1 MPARQHCIRPYRR
14 FLPLLLVVL
23 GLALIVLS
31 AVMPSP
37 EREARAQPITE
48 DMLPASGAPRGL
60 VIDIQGVIGPP
71 STRLLKAALDDA
83 AQTGARLVV
92 FRLDTPGGLVTST
105 RDMIRDIVASQVPVI
120 GYVAPAGG
128 RAASAGTYLIYA
140 TNIAAMAPGTNI
152 GAATPVQMGGV
163 PGMPGQDPQDRRDG
177 QDRRN
182 GNEGGDKDDKNRP
195 SDDTSQRETPAAPQD
210 AGTRKALNDAI
221 AFIRS
226 LAELRGRNA
235 EWAEK
240 AVREADSISAAEAL
254 ELGVI
259 EVIATDLNDLMAQ
272 IDGRSINIG
281 GLERTLST
289 QDIQLETYEPGWL
302 TKALSQ
308 LANPNIAFILMLV
321 GIYGLIFEFANP
333 GTIGSGVIGVI
344 CLVLGLYSLNQ
355 LPLDYAG
362 LILVLLGLAFM
373 IGEAFTPSF
382 GILGLG
388 GLVAFVIGALFLID
402 TDVPE
407 YQISWSVIAATA
419 LMSGLVLSVALG
431 YAWRSQRR
439 VTVTGMDQFI
449 GKEARVIDWSGTS
462 GHLMINGERWNA
474 RGPISPQPG
483 DIVVIDAVDGLTF
496 SVRAREIR

>member
-1 MPARQHCIRPYRR
+1 MRANLYRNGS
-14 FLPLLLVVL
+14 LLLVIAGLVL
-23 GLALIVLS
+23 LALSAIVP
-31 AVMPSP
+31 AD
-37 EREARAQPITE
+37 EQAARAQPIGE
-48 DMLPASGAPRGL
+48 DAVPATGSPRGL

-71 STRLLKAALDDA
+71 STRLLKDALDSA
-83 AQTGARLVV
+83 ADSGASLVV

-105 RDMIRDIVASQVPVI
+105 RDMIRDIVASPVPVI
-120 GYVAPAGG
+120 GFVAPAGG

-163 PGMPGQDPQDRRDG
+163 PGMPGQEPQDRRDDSDN
-177 QDRRN
+177 Q
-182 GNEGGDKDDKNRP
+182 GGDKDGKNRP
-195 SDDTSQRETPAAPQD
+195 SDEGSQPAAPAAPQD
-210 AGTRKALNDAI
+210 AGTRKAVNDAV

-226 LAELRGRNA
+226 LAELRGRNM

-240 AVREADSISAAEAL
+240 AVREAASISAAEAL

-259 EVIATDLNDLMAQ
+259 EFVATDLDDLMTQ
-272 IDGRSINIG
+272 IDGRTVSVAGI
-281 GLERTLST
+281 ERTLST
-289 QDIQLETYEPGWL
+289 SDIQLETFEPGWL

-308 LANPNIAFILMLV
+308 LANPNIAFILMLI

-407 YQISWSVIAATA
+407 YQISWSVIGATA
-419 LMSGLVLSVALG
+419 LMSGLILSVVLG

-439 VTVTGMDQFI
+439 QTVSGTEQLVGMQ
-449 GKEARVIDWSGTS
+449 AQVIDWSGAT
-462 GHLMINGERWNA
+462 GHLLVNGERWNA
-474 RGPISPQPG
+474 RGPISPRPG
-483 DIVVIDAVDGLTF
+483 EMVVITSVDGLTLG
-496 SVRAREIR
+496 VDAREGK